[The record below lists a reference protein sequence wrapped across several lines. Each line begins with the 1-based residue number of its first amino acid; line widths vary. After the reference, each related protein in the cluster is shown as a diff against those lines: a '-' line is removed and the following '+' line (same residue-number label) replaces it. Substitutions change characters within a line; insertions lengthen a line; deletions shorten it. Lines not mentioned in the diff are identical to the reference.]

1 MSTNRLLAGRYRLV
15 QRLGKGG
22 MGVVWRARDETL
34 GRDVAVKELLLPEH
48 LSPEQREQSAQRAM
62 REARAAALVRHKSI
76 VTVHDVVLDEGRP
89 CIVMDLLPGRSL
101 DAVVAADGPLPWD
114 RAARI
119 GLEILGA
126 LRAAHAQGI
135 LHRDVKPAN
144 IFLRDDGRA
153 VLTDF
158 GIASLEGDATLT
170 QEGSLIGSPSYMAPE
185 RVSHQPSG
193 PASDLWS
200 LGATLY
206 TLVEGRPPFLMAT
219 LMGTL
224 YAVLTDDPPSPQ
236 KAGPLGPLIM
246 ASLVKDPSLR
256 LSADRAEQALR
267 ALASGEHTS
276 PAIPLPLPANSP
288 SGPPTVPSGPPQK
301 GSATPWIIAVLASA
315 ALLVAVVVTVAL
327 LQSPD
332 RPPPRAAASTS
343 PSPPPTPTA
352 PVRFASPPAPCA
364 LISAEQATQLVPSFS
379 TTNDADVDKP
389 SNMPRRYCSWLTNA
403 TAAGQDDSLTLTLRT
418 APSAT
423 GAQSHLAEDRHN
435 ATTPVTDIGDLGDG
449 GYSHTRDT
457 HAIVAFRLDNL
468 LVEVDYDTRRP
479 NASQAA
485 LRAAR
490 WTETSLTR
498 PR

>member
-1 MSTNRLLAGRYRLV
+1 MDTARLLAGRYRLV

-22 MGVVWRARDETL
+22 MGVVWRAHDEAL
-34 GRDVAVKELLLPEH
+34 GRDVAVKELLLPDH
-48 LSPEQREQSAQRAM
+48 LSPEQQEQAAQRAM
-62 REARAAALVRHKSI
+62 REARAAALVRHTSI
-76 VTVHDVVLDEGRP
+76 VTVHDVVMDEGRP

-114 RAARI
+114 RAARV

-170 QEGSLIGSPSYMAPE
+170 QEGSLMGSPSYMAPE
-185 RVSHQPSG
+185 RVGHEPTG

-206 TLVEGRPPFLMAT
+206 TLVEGRPPFVAAT
-219 LMGTL
+219 IMGTL
-224 YAVLTDDPPSPQ
+224 SAVLTDEPERPQ

-256 LSADRAEQALR
+256 LSADRAGQALH
-267 ALASGEHTS
+267 ALASGEPTS
-276 PAIPLPLPANSP
+276 PAIPLPAAPHTA
-288 SGPPTVPSGPPQK
+288 PSGPPQK
-301 GSATPWIIAVLASA
+301 GTTLPWVIAVLACA
-315 ALLVAVVVTVAL
+315 VLLVAVVVAVAL
-327 LQSPD
+327 LHSPD
-332 RPPPRAAASTS
+332 RRTPPRAAPTTS
-343 PSPPPTPTA
+343 APAPPG
-352 PVRFASPPAPCA
+352 RFASPPAPCA
-364 LISAEQATQLVPSFS
+364 LINAEQATRLVPSFF
-379 TTNDADVDKP
+379 TTNDAGTDP
-389 SNMPRRYCSWLTNA
+389 STNLPRKSCTWMTNA
-403 TAAGQDDSLTLTLRT
+403 TADGQDDDLTLTLRT
-418 APSAT
+418 APTAA
-423 GAQSHLAEDRHN
+423 GAQSHHAKERGD
-435 ATTPVTDIGDLGDG
+435 ATAPVTDLRDLGDG
-449 GYSHTRDT
+449 GYSSTRGT
-457 HAIVAFRLDNL
+457 HVIVGFRLDNL
-468 LVEVDYDTRRP
+468 LVEVDYATSRP
-479 NASQAA
+479 NAAQEA